1 MLFIL
6 KDQFKPTNGTDVD
19 HQIMSAIM
27 LELWLFEDFITFY
40 IWFKMTLYWLYIRG
54 RCGIAGFF
62 YGLWKFS
69 ILESLTNVGELTE
82 KYDLLRQM

>member
-27 LELWLFEDFITFY
+27 LELRLFEDFITFY
-40 IWFKMTLYWLYIRG
+40 IWFKMTLY
-54 RCGIAGFF
+54 
-62 YGLWKFS
+62 
-69 ILESLTNVGELTE
+69 
-82 KYDLLRQM
+82 